1 MGVVDPSESGPLRY
15 AACKIMLLAKTPDIE
30 GHTSTQVHVNYKFV
44 RGGGGGGALG
54 TGDPGVAGDEGW
66 RRG

>member
-1 MGVVDPSESGPLRY
+1 
-15 AACKIMLLAKTPDIE
+15 MLLAKTPDIE